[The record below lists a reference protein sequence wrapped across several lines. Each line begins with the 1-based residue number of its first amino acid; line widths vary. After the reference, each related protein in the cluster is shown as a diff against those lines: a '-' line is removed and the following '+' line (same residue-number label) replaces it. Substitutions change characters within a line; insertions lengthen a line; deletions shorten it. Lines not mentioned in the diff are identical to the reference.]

1 MDIDYCW
8 NIIID
13 NLHINIFINHDTFIK
28 YWPQNELD
36 QIKIIFKLF
45 KYKFQFQ
52 KRAKPNRNLM
62 G

>member
-52 KRAKPNRNLM
+52 
-62 G
+62 